1 MTNPKQNYDVII
13 VGGGHNGLV
22 CAAYLAKSGKK
33 VLVLEA
39 NNQIGGAAATEKLCE
54 GKNVSSCAHYL
65 NQLNAQIIK
74 DLNLY
79 KHGLKLAATNVP
91 TIALDKEGN
100 HLKIDG
106 NTVSGSDISTK
117 DSLAYTKFN
126 DLICD
131 YAKVLNFLNSRGPFN
146 IFKPSWS
153 DKIAAIKLAWKLR
166 FGLGAS
172 KMPELLRQAGM
183 NIYDVLNDELDNPL
197 LKGALSFDA
206 VLGTHTG
213 PRSPGSVFTY
223 LYRMS
228 SDNYGSIDIPEGG
241 MGSVTQ
247 AIAKSAEAAGVEIR
261 VNTRVSSINVN
272 NCAVDGVTLESGET
286 INAINIASNADPRTT
301 VLKLVGARHFEA
313 DFVKRIDFVR
323 MRGNAAKLHL
333 ALSDLPNFIGL
344 ETNDLKS
351 RLVIAPN
358 QNEVER
364 AFNHVKYKEYS
375 SRPMMEITIPSIAD
389 NTLTDKGHVLSSIV
403 QYAPH
408 NLKGGWT
415 DESKNEFLQICINR
429 IAEYAPD
436 INNLIEHAELLTPID
451 LEDRFGMQ
459 GGNWHHGELSL
470 DNMLMLRP
478 APEAA
483 QYALPLTGMFLCGAG
498 AHPGGGV
505 AGLAGKN
512 AAQAILNETVGEKK

>member
-1 MTNPKQNYDVII
+1 MTNSKQHYDTII

-22 CAAYLAKSGKK
+22 CAAYLAKAGKR

-39 NNQIGGAAATEKLCE
+39 NSQIGGAAVSEELCA
-54 GKNVSSCAHYL
+54 GKNISSCAHYL
-65 NQLNAQIIK
+65 NQLNSQIIK

-79 KHGLKLAATNVP
+79 KHGLKLAATNILTTV
-91 TIALDKEGN
+91 LDKEGN
-100 HLKIDG
+100 HLKIEG
-106 NTVSGSDISTK
+106 NTVSGSSLSAQ
-117 DSLAYTKFN
+117 DSIAYTKFN

-131 YAKVLNFLNSRGPFN
+131 YAKVLNFLNNKTPFN
-146 IFKPSWS
+146 IFEPNWS
-153 DKIAAIKLAWKLR
+153 DKIVAIKLAWKLR
-166 FGLGAS
+166 FGLGAK
-172 KMPELLRQAGM
+172 KMSEFLRQAGM
-183 NIYDVLNDELDNPL
+183 NIYDVLNDEFDNSL

-228 SDNYGSIDIPEGG
+228 SDNYGSINVAEGG
-241 MGSVTQ
+241 MGSVSK
-247 AIAKSAEAAGVEIR
+247 AIAKAAEAAGVEIR
-261 VNTRVSSINVN
+261 VNARVSTINVD
-272 NCAVDGVTLESGET
+272 NCAVSGVTLESGET
-286 INAINIASNADPRTT
+286 INSNRVASNADPRTT

-313 DFVKRIDFVR
+313 DFVKRIDFLR
-323 MRGNAAKLHL
+323 MRGNTAKLHL
-333 ALSDLPNFIGL
+333 ALSDLPNFTGL
-344 ETNDLKS
+344 DTKDLKN

-358 QNEVER
+358 QDEVER

-375 SRPMMEITIPSIAD
+375 SRPMMEISIPSIAD
-389 NTLTDKGHVLSSIV
+389 TTLTDKGHVLSAIV

-415 DESKNEFLQICINR
+415 DESKNVFLQLCIDR
-429 IAEYAPD
+429 IAVYAPD
-436 INNLIEHAELLTPID
+436 IHKLIEHSELLTPVD
-451 LEDRFGMQ
+451 LEERFGMQ
-459 GGNWHHGELSL
+459 NGNWHHGELSL

-483 QYALPLTGMFLCGAG
+483 RYALPLTGMFLCGAG

-505 AGLAGKN
+505 MGVAGKN
-512 AAQAILNETVGEKK
+512 AAQAILVGENE